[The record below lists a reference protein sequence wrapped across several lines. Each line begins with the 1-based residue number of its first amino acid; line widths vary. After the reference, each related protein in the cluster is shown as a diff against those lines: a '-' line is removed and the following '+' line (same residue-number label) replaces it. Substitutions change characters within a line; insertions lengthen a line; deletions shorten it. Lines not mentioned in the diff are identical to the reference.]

1 MKTQVSNKNGL
12 KKFEVLSNDEMAKIA
27 GGKNDKDK
35 KVKGTITITSISL
48 SPKEKDIFDPDEK

>member
-12 KKFEVLSNDEMAKIA
+12 KKFEVLSNDEMAIIA